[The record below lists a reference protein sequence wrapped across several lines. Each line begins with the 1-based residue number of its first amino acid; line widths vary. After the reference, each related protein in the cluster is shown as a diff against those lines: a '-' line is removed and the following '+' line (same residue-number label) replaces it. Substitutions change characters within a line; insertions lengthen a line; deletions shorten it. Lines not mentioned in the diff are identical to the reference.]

1 MPRFDRPTFRRAVLF
16 GAACLLATL
25 SCGREVTGPPGMSL
39 MRGFAFDARFDA
51 PGLAHGVAGTLVD
64 FTDVRV
70 VLVNAT
76 GDTVVKRVIPFPNGA
91 DSVELGVD
99 VPVSSS
105 APASGE
111 LMSLALAFINA
122 QGDTVFRGGPVSVPV
137 VPSRPGQAPP
147 PAPQV
152 PVNYTGPGSQASVVE
167 IAPGVTTILSGDP
180 FAFVAAARDA
190 QGQPIAGTPIAW
202 RSADTTR
209 ARINTP
215 GAGTG
220 ITLPARGPVAIIAQL
235 LTGPADTVVLD
246 IQPRAQALQFV
257 SGNNQSGTFN
267 TPLSQPLVVR
277 VNATD
282 GQGMAGV
289 AVNFAVTS
297 GGGSVSS
304 ASVVTD
310 ASGLAQVTWTVGS
323 GLGAQTVTAT
333 ATGLV
338 GSPLTFTAQLP
349 TAELLHHYPM
359 NGDLADAVGGA
370 NGTLFGGA
378 SVSNGVLT
386 LDGTT
391 GYAEFASAVV
401 PTSGS
406 YTVSMFVRAVIQ
418 GDGAYLSQGT
428 SGGPGLVIG
437 YTLGQIDL
445 AVGDGGGSTGV
456 QPAGDDGL
464 FHQIALVVD
473 SAANQ
478 SRLYQDGVQV
488 ALFPTAIVPA
498 AGGTNTR
505 LGRAYGSGGSY
516 ILGDFDEFRVHRG
529 ALTPA
534 QVTALYTT
542 GVTTLGR
549 LVFGTQPTNVV
560 SGAAMTPAVVVRA
573 EDALGRLKTDYTG
586 PVTLALANNP
596 RGGTLGGTLTVN
608 AVGGIATFAGLS
620 VDSIAA
626 GYTLLATSPGIASVV
641 STPFAVQ
648 AGAATALEFVQQP
661 TNAAVSAAI
670 APPITVRV
678 RDALGNTVTG
688 FNGNVTLAL
697 GANPGGAT
705 LGGTTTAIVVG
716 GLATF
721 STITLSSAATGY
733 TLVASS
739 GGLTSAT
746 SAAFDIGVAVGGI
759 NEWIAAGGTWDV
771 AGNWSLGR
779 APIPTD
785 TVRLNAVGTYTVVL
799 AEDATVARVEIGGAG
814 GRNATLSVDGTFTL
828 TTTEGVQVNGPG
840 ILSLELGAIIL
851 GAPVANDGLIR
862 SNGGSIAADL
872 VHNGSLL
879 ARGTTVVSGAVTT
892 TAVSAIDIEANA
904 GAGDIGVSFANGF
917 TNNGDILLTST
928 GGVFD
933 AGLAFSTGTLVNGA
947 GGTITFAAGT
957 GGART
962 FFGRLD
968 NQGTITVATPSVIQ
982 LQDGANTNNGTI
994 NVNAQLSLGIS
1005 GVAPTFTNFD
1015 TIVIASGQVLGLTA
1029 GSFTQASGALMTG
1042 GGSLAVTSGA
1052 ALRLLNGAVLSNVAN
1067 SGLMEVSGASSI
1079 GGSFSMNSGSFLRIG
1094 AIGAQTAATTLTLAS
1109 GFTNSGVIQL
1119 TNQTASPQAVDATLQ
1134 LSAGTLTNAVGG
1146 LITTAAGNGGGTR
1159 SIVGPVLNQGLLEI
1173 APGAAGQLAIT
1184 GNFTG
1189 SSGTVA
1195 VDLGGLVPVTQY
1207 DQLTISGTATLGG
1220 TLNVGL
1226 FGGFTP
1232 TPGSS
1237 FDVLTAG
1244 TRTGTFGTVNAA
1256 AGLQAAPSYSATG
1269 ATVLG
1274 PTAGLVN
1281 AWTSAAGGNW
1291 SGIAN
1296 WSLGR
1301 TPIATDTVSI
1311 AALGTYTVTMDV
1323 GDTVAALFVGGGA
1336 GTQTLAVVGRT
1347 LQVDGDASVAT
1358 SGALTISTG
1367 GIVRGAGTLTSQGA
1381 ITTAGGS
1388 IQKALTNAGTVTARG
1403 AMGFTQAVTN
1413 NVGAM
1418 LRVSGESTTGAATPT
1433 FGGGVSNAGNIEF
1446 TTSTTGY
1453 NLQMTVTGGALTN
1466 LPAGTITSLVGTGG
1480 TRTITGTI
1488 DNQGTIALPADLTV
1502 TGVDAAHVNSGTI
1515 TMTTGDLTVTM
1526 TGTTPSFTN
1535 TGTIAVAGRTF
1546 TVTGGTLDLSAGVVT
1561 GYTGRLVTSGAPTVR
1576 FSVPT
1581 VQPRVT
1587 FSATTV
1593 LPDPLTVPAGDSL
1606 RILGGTFAP
1615 PSLTNNGLLVLEGAP
1630 TITSAVTTGTGST
1643 IRVRGSSAGGG
1654 PTATF
1659 TNPLTN
1665 AAAIELTAET
1675 AGYNGVLVVPTL
1687 TNTATGTLTSL
1698 AGSGGT
1704 RTFTGTLVNAGT
1716 VTLPHDLSITGASA
1730 AHVNSGTIT
1739 MTTGDLAVTMTGTS
1753 PSFTNTGTIAVAGR
1767 TFTVT
1772 GGTLDLLGGVVTGYS
1787 GRLVTTGTPTVRFT
1801 VPTVQPRVTFSA
1813 TTVLPDPFTVPAGD
1827 SLRILGGTF
1836 APPSLTNDGLLL
1848 LEGAPTITS
1857 AVTTGT
1863 GSTIRVRGSSA
1874 GGGPT
1879 ATFTNPLTNAA
1890 AIELTAE
1897 AAGYNGV
1904 LIVPTLTNTATGTL
1918 TSLVG
1923 SGGTRTFTGTL
1934 LNAGAVNIPHDLS
1947 ITGASAAHVNS
1958 GTITMTTGDLAVTMT
1973 GTTPSFTNT
1982 GTIAVAGRTFT
1993 VTGGTLDLLGGVVSG
2008 YSGRL
2013 ITTGTPTVRFT
2024 VPTVQPRVSFSAT
2037 TVLPDPFTVPA
2048 GDSLRILG
2056 GTFAPPSLTNN
2067 GLLVLEGAP
2076 TVNSAVTTGTG
2087 STIRVRGS
2095 GVGGGPTATFTNPL
2109 TNAAAIEL
2117 TAETAGYNGV
2127 LIVPTLTNTATGT
2140 LTSLAGSG
2148 GTRTFTGTLVNAGA
2162 VSIPHDL
2169 ILTGVDA
2176 AHVNSGTITMTTGDL
2191 AVTMT
2196 GTTPSFMNNGTIAT
2210 NGRTF
2215 TVTGGTLDLLGGVV
2229 TGYTGRLVTTGAPT
2243 VRFTVPTV
2251 QPRVSFSATTVLP
2264 DPFTVPA
2271 GDSLRILGGT
2281 FAPPSLTNNG
2291 LLVLEGAPTVDSAVT
2306 TGTGST
2312 IRVRGS
2318 GVGGG
2323 PTATFTNPLTNAA
2336 AIELTAE
2343 AAGYNGALIV
2353 PTLTNTATGTLTS
2366 LAGSGGTRTFTGTLV
2381 NAGAVSIP
2389 HDLILTGVDASHV
2402 NSGTITMTTG
2412 DLAVTMTGTTP
2423 SFTNT
2428 GTIATN
2434 GRTFTVTGGTLDLL
2448 GGVVTGYTGRLVT
2461 TGAPTVRFTVP
2472 TVQPR
2477 VTFSATTVLP
2487 DPFTVPANDSLRV
2500 FGGTFAPPSLTND
2513 GLLILEGAPTITSA
2527 VTTGTGS
2534 TIRVRG
2540 TGIAGAPTATF
2551 TNPLTNAGAIELTAE
2566 AAGYNGVLIVP
2577 TLSNTAT
2584 GTLTSLA
2591 GSGGTRT
2598 FTGTLVNAGAVNI
2611 PYDLSINGANAAHL
2625 NSGTLTMTTGDLTV
2639 TQSGAAP
2646 SFTNTGT
2653 IAANARTL
2661 TINTGAVEL
2670 TDGLISGYGGRFITT
2685 GAAAVQF
2692 QPSNVQPRV
2701 TFAATTTV
2709 PVSLTVGVSDSLRV
2723 LGGTFAPTALVN
2735 NGFVGLEGTLTVNTA
2750 YTSGAGSTLAV
2761 RGVSQLANVTFT
2773 NGFTNNGT
2781 LTLNAE
2787 GAGYTVTLG
2796 LGTQTLTNSATGTI
2810 AIQQGSGGSRTINAA
2825 LIDNLGSFQANATA
2839 TVGAPLDQRG
2849 TMTVATGRTLTV
2861 SGLLS
2866 LYSGSSTTV
2875 TGALVKTGT
2884 CSNLGGTIGGTGTG
2898 ATCP

>member
-39 MRGFAFDARFDA
+39 MRGFTFDARFDA
-51 PGLAHGVAGTLVD
+51 PGLAHGVAGTLVS

-76 GDTVVKRVIPFPNGA
+76 GDTVVKRVIPFPSGA

-122 QGDTVFRGGPVSVPV
+122 QGDTVFRGGPISVPV

-152 PVNYTGPGSQASVVE
+152 PVTYTGTGSGATAVE

-180 FAFVAAARDA
+180 FAFVAVARDA

-202 RSADTTR
+202 RSVDTTR
-209 ARINTP
+209 ARVTAP
-215 GAGTG
+215 GAGNGT
-220 ITLPARGPVAIIAQL
+220 TLPGRGAVAIIAEL

-267 TPLSQPLVVR
+267 APLSQPLVVR

-289 AVNFAVTS
+289 AVDFAVTS
-297 GGGSVSS
+297 GGGSVSAS
-304 ASVVTD
+304 SVVTD
-310 ASGLAQVTWTVGS
+310 ASGLAQVNWTTGS
-323 GLGAQTVTAT
+323 GLGAQTVSAT
-333 ATGLV
+333 STGLV

-359 NGDLADAVGGA
+359 TGDLSDAIGGA
-370 NGTLFGGA
+370 NGALFGGA
-378 SVSNGVLT
+378 SVANGVLT
-386 LDGTT
+386 LDGSS
-391 GYAEFASAVV
+391 GYAEFASALV

-418 GDGAYLSQGT
+418 GEGSYLSQGT
-428 SGGPGLVIG
+428 SGGPGLFIG

-445 AVGDGGGSTGV
+445 AVGDGGGVTGV

-488 ALFPTAIVPA
+488 ALFPTALVPA

-505 LGRAYGSGGSY
+505 LGRAYGTGSGY

-534 QVTALYTT
+534 QVAVLYTN

-549 LVFGTQPTNVV
+549 LVFGTQPTSVV

-573 EDALGRLKTDYTG
+573 EDALGRLKTDFTG
-586 PVTLALANNP
+586 PVTVELANNP

-608 AVGGIATFAGLS
+608 AVGGIATFAGLA
-620 VDSIAA
+620 VDSVAA

-661 TNAAVSAAI
+661 TTAAVNAAI

-705 LGGTTTAIVVG
+705 LGGTTSAIVVG

-721 STITLSSAATGY
+721 STITLSTAATGY

-739 GGLTSAT
+739 GGLASAT
-746 SAAFDIGVAVGGI
+746 SAAFDISGAVPGIISWINPSGG
-759 NEWIAAGGTWDV
+759 NWIDGA
-771 AGNWSLGR
+771 NWSLGR
-779 APIPTD
+779 EPLPDD
-785 TVRLNAVGTYTVVL
+785 TVRIDAVGTYTV
-799 AEDATVARVEIGGAG
+799 AFTSDRTVAHLTVGGTG
-814 GRNATLSVDGTFTL
+814 GRNATLAFNDSRRV
-828 TTTEGVQVNGPG
+828 TTTEGLVVAPDGVIDLANAAF
-840 ILSLELGAIIL
+840 LE
-851 GAPVANDGLIR
+851 GAPVRNDGTIR
-862 SNGGSIAADL
+862 LLGGIISADL
-872 VHNGSLL
+872 QLGGALV
-879 ARGTTVVSGAVTT
+879 ARNSSVIGGAVTT
-892 TAVSAIDIEANA
+892 TAASSITVEASAAFPSVGLA
-904 GAGDIGVSFANGF
+904 FSNGF
-917 TNNGDILLTST
+917 TNLGQILLTS
-928 GGVFD
+928 V
-933 AGLAFSTGTLVNGA
+933 
-947 GGTITFAAGT
+947 GGTGDAALTLSAGSLTNAAAATMTFAVGS
-957 GGART
+957 GGQRT
-962 FFGRLD
+962 FFGRLI

-982 LQDGANTNNGTI
+982 VQDGANTNSGTI
-994 NVNAQLSLGIS
+994 NVNAQLSLGIT
-1005 GVAPTFTNFD
+1005 GAAPTFTNFN
-1015 TIVIASGQVLGLTA
+1015 TIVIASGQVLGLTT
-1029 GSFTQASGALMTG
+1029 GSFTQANGALMTG
-1042 GGSLAVTSGA
+1042 GGTFAVTPSA
-1052 ALRLLNGAVLSNVAN
+1052 VLRLLNGAVLSNVAN
-1067 SGLMEVSGASSI
+1067 SGQMEVSGASSI
-1079 GGSFSMNSGSFLRIG
+1079 GGTFSMNSGSFLRIG

-1119 TNQTASPQAVDATLQ
+1119 TNQTASPQAVSATLQ
-1134 LSAGTLTNAVGG
+1134 LSSGTLTNAVGG
-1146 LITTAAGNGGGTR
+1146 LITTEAGNGGGTR

-1244 TRTGTFGTVNAA
+1244 TRTGTFAAVNAA
-1256 AGLQAAPSYSATG
+1256 AGLQAAPSYSVTG

-1281 AWTSAAGGNW
+1281 AWTNAAGGNW

-1311 AALGTYTVTMDV
+1311 AAAGTYTVTMDV
-1323 GDTVAALFVGGGA
+1323 GDTVAALFVGGGPGA
-1336 GTQTLAVVGRT
+1336 QTLAVAGRT
-1347 LQVDGDASVAT
+1347 LQVDGDATVAS

-1367 GIVRGAGTLTSQGA
+1367 GVVRGVGTLTSQGA

-1388 IQKALTNAGTVTARG
+1388 IQKALTNAGTLTAR
-1403 AMGFTQAVTN
+1403 AATGFTQAVTN
-1413 NVGAM
+1413 DAGAVM
-1418 LRVSGESTTGAATPT
+1418 RVSGEAATGAATAT
-1433 FGGGVSNAGNIEF
+1433 FGGGVSNAGTLEF
-1446 TTSTTGY
+1446 TTSTAGY
-1453 NLQMTVTGGALTN
+1453 NLQMTVSGGALTN
-1466 LPAGTITSLVGTGG
+1466 LPTGTITSLVGSGG
-1480 TRTITGTI
+1480 TRSITGTI
-1488 DNQGTIALPADLTV
+1488 DNQGTIALPADLSVNGT
-1502 TGVDAAHVNSGTI
+1502 DATHVNSGTI
-1515 TMTTGDLTVTM
+1515 TMSTGDL
-1526 TGTTPSFTN
+1526 G
-1535 TGTIAVAGRTF
+1535 
-1546 TVTGGTLDLSAGVVT
+1546 
-1561 GYTGRLVTSGAPTVR
+1561 
-1576 FSVPT
+1576 
-1581 VQPRVT
+1581 
-1587 FSATTV
+1587 
-1593 LPDPLTVPAGDSL
+1593 
-1606 RILGGTFAP
+1606 
-1615 PSLTNNGLLVLEGAP
+1615 
-1630 TITSAVTTGTGST
+1630 
-1643 IRVRGSSAGGG
+1643 
-1654 PTATF
+1654 
-1659 TNPLTN
+1659 
-1665 AAAIELTAET
+1665 
-1675 AGYNGVLVVPTL
+1675 
-1687 TNTATGTLTSL
+1687 
-1698 AGSGGT
+1698 
-1704 RTFTGTLVNAGT
+1704 
-1716 VTLPHDLSITGASA
+1716 VTL
-1730 AHVNSGTIT
+1730 
-1739 MTTGDLAVTMTGTS
+1739 TGTS
-1753 PSFTNTGTIAVAGR
+1753 PSFTNTGTIA
-1767 TFTVT
+1767 
-1772 GGTLDLLGGVVTGYS
+1772 
-1787 GRLVTTGTPTVRFT
+1787 
-1801 VPTVQPRVTFSA
+1801 
-1813 TTVLPDPFTVPAGD
+1813 
-1827 SLRILGGTF
+1827 
-1836 APPSLTNDGLLL
+1836 
-1848 LEGAPTITS
+1848 
-1857 AVTTGT
+1857 
-1863 GSTIRVRGSSA
+1863 
-1874 GGGPT
+1874 
-1879 ATFTNPLTNAA
+1879 
-1890 AIELTAE
+1890 
-1897 AAGYNGV
+1897 
-1904 LIVPTLTNTATGTL
+1904 
-1918 TSLVG
+1918 
-1923 SGGTRTFTGTL
+1923 
-1934 LNAGAVNIPHDLS
+1934 
-1947 ITGASAAHVNS
+1947 
-1958 GTITMTTGDLAVTMT
+1958 
-1973 GTTPSFTNT
+1973 
-1982 GTIAVAGRTFT
+1982 
-1993 VTGGTLDLLGGVVSG
+1993 
-2008 YSGRL
+2008 
-2013 ITTGTPTVRFT
+2013 
-2024 VPTVQPRVSFSAT
+2024 
-2037 TVLPDPFTVPA
+2037 
-2048 GDSLRILG
+2048 
-2056 GTFAPPSLTNN
+2056 
-2067 GLLVLEGAP
+2067 
-2076 TVNSAVTTGTG
+2076 
-2087 STIRVRGS
+2087 
-2095 GVGGGPTATFTNPL
+2095 
-2109 TNAAAIEL
+2109 
-2117 TAETAGYNGV
+2117 
-2127 LIVPTLTNTATGT
+2127 
-2140 LTSLAGSG
+2140 
-2148 GTRTFTGTLVNAGA
+2148 
-2162 VSIPHDL
+2162 
-2169 ILTGVDA
+2169 
-2176 AHVNSGTITMTTGDL
+2176 
-2191 AVTMT
+2191 
-2196 GTTPSFMNNGTIAT
+2196 T

-2215 TVTGGTLDLLGGVV
+2215 TVAGGTLDLSAGTV

-2243 VRFTVPTV
+2243 VRF
-2251 QPRVSFSATTVLP
+2251 S
-2264 DPFTVPA
+2264 
-2271 GDSLRILGGT
+2271 
-2281 FAPPSLTNNG
+2281 
-2291 LLVLEGAPTVDSAVT
+2291 
-2306 TGTGST
+2306 
-2312 IRVRGS
+2312 
-2318 GVGGG
+2318 
-2323 PTATFTNPLTNAA
+2323 
-2336 AIELTAE
+2336 
-2343 AAGYNGALIV
+2343 
-2353 PTLTNTATGTLTS
+2353 
-2366 LAGSGGTRTFTGTLV
+2366 
-2381 NAGAVSIP
+2381 
-2389 HDLILTGVDASHV
+2389 
-2402 NSGTITMTTG
+2402 
-2412 DLAVTMTGTTP
+2412 
-2423 SFTNT
+2423 
-2428 GTIATN
+2428 
-2434 GRTFTVTGGTLDLL
+2434 
-2448 GGVVTGYTGRLVT
+2448 
-2461 TGAPTVRFTVP
+2461 VP

-2500 FGGTFAPPSLTND
+2500 FGGTFAPPSLTNN
-2513 GLLILEGAPTITSA
+2513 GVLILEGAPTINTA

-2540 TGIAGAPTATF
+2540 SAVAGAPTATF
-2551 TNPLTNAGAIELTAE
+2551 TNPLTNAAAIELTAE

-2577 TLSNTAT
+2577 TLTNTASGTLTSIQGSGGTRTFSGTLVNAGAVNIPYDLSITGASAAHVNSGTITMTTGDLGVTQSGTTPSFTNTGTIAVAGRTFTVAGGTLDLSAGVVTGFGGRLITTGAPTVRFTVATVQPRVTFSATTVLPDPFTVPANDSLRVFGGTFAPPSLTNNGLLILEGAPTINTAVTTGTGSTIRVRGSAVAGAPTATFTNPLTNAAAIELTAEAAGYNGVLVVPTLTNTAT
-2584 GTLTSLA
+2584 GTLTSIQ

-2611 PYDLSINGANAAHL
+2611 PYDLSINGVNAAHQ

-2653 IAANARTL
+2653 IAANTRTL
-2661 TINTGAVEL
+2661 TINTGAVDL
-2670 TDGLISGYGGRFITT
+2670 TGGLISGYGGRFITT

-2787 GAGYTVTLG
+2787 GAGYAVTLG
-2796 LGTQTLTNSATGTI
+2796 LGAQTLTNSATGTI
-2810 AIQQGSGGSRTINAA
+2810 AIQQGSAGSRTINAG
-2825 LIDNLGSFQANATA
+2825 LLDNLGSIQANATA
-2839 TVGAPLDQRG
+2839 TIGAPVDQRG
-2849 TMTVATGRTLTV
+2849 TMTVAAARTLTV

-2866 LYSGSSTTV
+2866 LYTGSSTTV
-2875 TGALVKTGT
+2875 TGTLVKTGT
-2884 CSNLGGTIGGTGTG
+2884 CSALGGAISGAGVG